1 MAENGSLRDEL
12 LRKEEQM
19 KKLAVE
25 YTMLGKE
32 CENEHMTDAAIAN
45 YRKALELYPD
55 AYEARRRIKAL
66 SKQ

>member
-1 MAENGSLRDEL
+1 
-12 LRKEEQM
+12 
-19 KKLAVE
+19 
-25 YTMLGKE
+25 
-32 CENEHMTDAAIAN
+32 MTDAAIAN